1 MSKTILA
8 VVHQATSDPGRI
20 GARLQARG
28 YHVQRCCPMAGE
40 SLPAPT
46 EDHAGVVVFGGPMSA
61 NDTGLDGIRA
71 ELDWLPG
78 VLNAGLPYL
87 GVCLGAQLMTRVL
100 GGAVSPHPAEQAEIG
115 YYPIY
120 PTAAGRGLF
129 PASLNVYHWHRE
141 GFAVPAGAELLAA
154 GEHFP
159 NQAYRYGELTY
170 GIQFH
175 PEVTRP
181 IMERWLTSGAEHLE
195 RPGAQ
200 PADQHRSGHD
210 RYDAALGQWLE
221 HFLDQWLSPAPAR
234 TTGLSAG

>member
-100 GGAVSPHPAEQAEIG
+100 GEPS
-115 YYPIY
+115 
-120 PTAAGRGLF
+120 
-129 PASLNVYHWHRE
+129 
-141 GFAVPAGAELLAA
+141 
-154 GEHFP
+154 
-159 NQAYRYGELTY
+159 
-170 GIQFH
+170 
-175 PEVTRP
+175 RP
-181 IMERWLTSGAEHLE
+181 IPLN
-195 RPGAQ
+195 RPKSAITPSIRRQ
-200 PADQHRSGHD
+200 R
-210 RYDAALGQWLE
+210 AAVC
-221 HFLDQWLSPAPAR
+221 FPPV
-234 TTGLSAG
+234 